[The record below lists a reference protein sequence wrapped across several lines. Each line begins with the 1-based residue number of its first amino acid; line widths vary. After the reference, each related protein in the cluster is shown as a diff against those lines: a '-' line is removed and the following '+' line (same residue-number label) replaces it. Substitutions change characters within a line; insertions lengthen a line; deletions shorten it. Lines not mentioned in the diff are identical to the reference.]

1 MPTLKTT
8 VGALY
13 PVGIRYET
21 TMKGFNGT
29 PHSTKT
35 KPKSNKTRVK
45 PRPAGADNLK
55 AGKSKK

>member
-1 MPTLKTT
+1 LTNKTT

-29 PHSTKT
+29 PHATKS

-55 AGKSKK
+55 AGKSK